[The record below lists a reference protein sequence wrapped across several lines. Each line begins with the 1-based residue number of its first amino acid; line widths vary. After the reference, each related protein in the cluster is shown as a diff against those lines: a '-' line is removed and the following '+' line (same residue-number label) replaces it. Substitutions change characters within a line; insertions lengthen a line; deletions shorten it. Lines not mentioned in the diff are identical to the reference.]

1 MKFVLK
7 VGDKDLVVPEFKI
20 LGYKNREDIIVI
32 AISGIEKC
40 DFDMI
45 NQKITEEKFDIEME
59 NSVLGLT
66 IDNKM
71 YVFDLEDYI
80 TYEDS
85 HYLEDFKVA
94 FTYID
99 ANGTVSKEN
108 IVAIGM
114 QSKC

>member
-7 VGDKDLVVPEFKI
+7 VGDKDLVVPEFKV

-32 AISGIEKC
+32 AMSGIEKS
-40 DFDMI
+40 DFDI
-45 NQKITEEKFDIEME
+45 LNRKISQGEFDIEME

-80 TYEDS
+80 TYEDDD
-85 HYLEDFKVA
+85 YLETFKVA

-99 ANGTVSKEN
+99 ANGVVLKEN
-108 IVAIGM
+108 ISAIGM
-114 QSKC
+114 QS